1 MGDAARQ
8 LPAVDPVR
16 AEAHAPHS
24 TRARRRY
31 HRTSSIA
38 STSSWLPSTRSQ
50 IASAARSP
58 SA

>member
-1 MGDAARQ
+1 MGEAARQ

-16 AEAHAPHS
+16 AEAHTSRS

-31 HRTSSIA
+31 HRTSSICA
-38 STSSWLPSTRSQ
+38 TSSQLPSTRSQ